1 MDKKPAK
8 KEGKEVVS
16 EKKTV
21 ERSMYPVDGRE
32 YCYLNENKLHKARK
46 ELLAV
51 KVVIEWVSE
60 VCEILYQI
68 IKMHE
73 IFWSFNLFMC

>member
-8 KEGKEVVS
+8 KEGKEVIS

-21 ERSMYPVDGRE
+21 ERSGYPVDGRD

-46 ELLAV
+46 EILAV
-51 KVVIEWVSE
+51 KVVIE
-60 VCEILYQI
+60 
-68 IKMHE
+68 
-73 IFWSFNLFMC
+73 